1 MLKLIK
7 TSVFIMPSPLSEDVS
22 VANIKQ
28 EIDFSLEPF
37 DKGGQIGIK
46 NTVKHAKVAVIYIL
60 EIIEL

>member
-7 TSVFIMPSPLSEDVS
+7 TSVFNMPSPLSEDVS

-46 NTVKHAKVAVIYIL
+46 KYSKACKSCCDIHSRNN
-60 EIIEL
+60 